1 MDEQVTEQDKL
12 EFETFPGAD
21 KLEERDKDFSLN
33 FGLDDEGNP
42 TEEEPT
48 EEVVDEATEETVAE
62 AEESAEEDVSHETS
76 EVETAEEA
84 EQPEEEVEEEVA
96 ELEEEPAPDPEPAP
110 EPKQKGQTVP
120 KSRLDDVIKERNEL
134 RREMEAMKESQKPP
148 APATPAYDF
157 EAKEKAYQDAVLDG
171 ETEKAKVIRAEIN
184 EATRAQLSAELTQ
197 EVERTVNRKNE
208 ESALQIAADKL
219 QTDFP
224 VFNQDSSDYDE
235 AMTQEVID
243 LRDAFI
249 VKGDRPVDALAKASQ
264 YVISTH
270 NISAPQP
277 EESTGL
283 AGKAAPPKKA
293 VDEVATQRKKK
304 AQVAQKLDAAS
315 KQPPEL
321 PGESSSNHGEKALDI
336 SSLSEEEFNA
346 LPEAT
351 LKRLRGDIL

>member
-1 MDEQVTEQDKL
+1 MAEEQEDKL
-12 EFETFPGAD
+12 EFETMPGAD
-21 KLEERDKDFSLN
+21 KLEERDEGFSLN

-42 TEEEPT
+42 TEEPQ
-48 EEVVDEATEETVAE
+48 EEVAEDTAEETVAE
-62 AEESAEEDVSHETS
+62 TEEDVSHET
-76 EVETAEEA
+76 
-84 EQPEEEVEEEVA
+84 PEEEVTAEADEEPEEEIEEEVA
-96 ELEEEPAPDPEPAP
+96 ELEEEPEPA
-110 EPKQKGQTVP
+110 PKQKGQTVP

-134 RREMEAMKESQKPP
+134 RREMEELKQAQKPP
-148 APATPAYDF
+148 APAAPAYDF
-157 EAKEKAYQDAVLDG
+157 ESKEKLYQEAILDG
-171 ETEKAKVIRAEIN
+171 ENEKAKAIRAEIN

-208 ESALQIAADKL
+208 ETALQIAADKL
-219 QTDFP
+219 QQDFP
-224 VFNQDSSDYDE
+224 IFNQDSSDYDE
-235 AMTQEVID
+235 AITQEVID

-249 VKGDRPVDALAKASQ
+249 TQGVRPVDALAKASD
-264 YVISTH
+264 YVIKTN
-270 NISAPQP
+270 NIAAPEA

-283 AGKAAPPKKA
+283 AGKAAPPKKP

-304 AQVAQKLDAAS
+304 AQVAQKLDAAA

>member
-1 MDEQVTEQDKL
+1 MAEEQEDKL
-12 EFETFPGAD
+12 EFETMPGAD
-21 KLEERDKDFSLN
+21 KLEERDADFSLN
-33 FGLDDEGNP
+33 FGLDDEGNS
-42 TEEEPT
+42 TEEPQ
-48 EEVVDEATEETVAE
+48 EEVAEDTAEETVAE
-62 AEESAEEDVSHETS
+62 TEEDVSHETP
-76 EVETAEEA
+76 EEETTAEADE
-84 EQPEEEVEEEVA
+84 EPEEEVEEEVA
-96 ELEEEPAPDPEPAP
+96 ELEEEPEPEPA
-110 EPKQKGQTVP
+110 PKQKGQTVP

-134 RREMEAMKESQKPP
+134 RREMEAMKEAQKPP
-148 APATPAYDF
+148 KPEVPAYDF
-157 EAKEKAYQDAVLDG
+157 EGKEKLYQDAILDG
-171 ETEKAKVIRAEIN
+171 ENEKAKAIRAEIN

-219 QTDFP
+219 QQDFP
-224 VFNQDSSDYDE
+224 IFNQDSSDYDE
-235 AMTQEVID
+235 AITQEVIE

-249 VKGDRPVDALAKASQ
+249 TQGHRPVDALAKASD
-264 YVISTH
+264 YVIKTN
-270 NISAPQP
+270 NIAVPEV

-283 AGKAAPPKKA
+283 AGKAAPPKKP

-304 AQVAQKLDAAS
+304 AQVAQKLDAAA

-336 SSLSEEEFNA
+336 SSLSEDEFNA

>member
-21 KLEERDKDFSLN
+21 KLEERDEDFSLN
-33 FGLDDEGNP
+33 FGLDDEGNA
-42 TEEEPT
+42 TEEPT

-62 AEESAEEDVSHETS
+62 AEETAEEVPHETS

-96 ELEEEPAPDPEPAP
+96 ELEEEPAPDPAP

-148 APATPAYDF
+148 APAAPAYDF
-157 EAKEKAYQDAVLDG
+157 EANEKKYQDAVLDG
-171 ETEKAKVIRAEIN
+171 ETEKAKGIRAEIN

-219 QTDFP
+219 QADFP
-224 VFNQDSSDYDE
+224 MFDQDSSDYNE

-270 NISAPQP
+270 DISASQS

-283 AGKAAPPKKA
+283 AGKAAPPKKT

-304 AQVAQKLDAAS
+304 AQVASKLDAAS

-336 SSLSEEEFNA
+336 SNLSEEEFNA

>member
-1 MDEQVTEQDKL
+1 MAEEQEDKL
-12 EFETFPGAD
+12 EFETMPGAD
-21 KLEERDKDFSLN
+21 KLEERDEDFSLN
-33 FGLDDEGNP
+33 FGLDDEGNA
-42 TEEEPT
+42 TEEPQ
-48 EEVVDEATEETVAE
+48 EEVAEDTVEETVAE
-62 AEESAEEDVSHETS
+62 TEEDVSHETP
-76 EVETAEEA
+76 EEETTAEANE
-84 EQPEEEVEEEVA
+84 EPEEEVEEEVA
-96 ELEEEPAPDPEPAP
+96 ELEEEPEPEPA
-110 EPKQKGQTVP
+110 PKQKGQTVP
-120 KSRLDDVIKERNEL
+120 KSRMDEVIKERNEL
-134 RREMEAMKESQKPP
+134 RREMEALKEAQKPP
-148 APATPAYDF
+148 PPAAPAYDF
-157 EAKEKAYQDAVLDG
+157 EGKEKLYQDAILDG
-171 ETEKAKVIRAEIN
+171 ESEKAKAIRAEIN

-219 QTDFP
+219 QQDFP
-224 VFNQDSSDYDE
+224 MFNQDSSDYDE

-249 VKGDRPVDALAKASQ
+249 TQGVRPVDALAKASD
-264 YVISTH
+264 YVIKTN
-270 NISAPQP
+270 NIAVPEA

-283 AGKAAPPKKA
+283 AGKTAPPKKG

-304 AQVAQKLDAAS
+304 AQVAQKLDAAA

-336 SSLSEEEFNA
+336 SNLSEEEFNA